1 VRKELKGS
9 KKMSSFKHLDV
20 DILKKFNQPGPRYTS
35 YPTAPIFSPGFTAQ
49 DFKDEIIKTNAEK
62 NPTDLSLYFHF
73 PYCDTLC
80 YFCGCNMMVTQK
92 REHIAEYNECLKREI
107 DLLVPMISKNRKV
120 EQMHWGGGTPTY
132 LTPDEIRDIG
142 SYIKERFDFSDD
154 IEASVEIDPRGLT
167 KDHLQALRD
176 VGFNR
181 TSFGVQDF
189 NPQVQEAVNRIQSE
203 ELTLQT
209 LTWARELG
217 FQSINLDLIYG
228 LPHQTLETFTET
240 VNKIAALSPD
250 RIAVFNYA
258 HVPWLKKHQV
268 LIKAED
274 LPSPDE
280 RLKILKMTIETLM
293 ESGYEFLGMDH
304 FAKPTDELAIA
315 QKNGTL
321 YRNFQGYSTKAGCDV
336 YAFGLSAISQFQN
349 IYAQNL
355 KHLKDYYKRIEA
367 GDAATNVGYRMTRDD
382 HIRKETIMQLMCH
395 LEIDKRDI
403 EAKFGIDFED
413 YFTADISKLN
423 IFIQDGLL
431 ENNPDKIK
439 VVGSGILVI
448 RNIAMC
454 FDAYLEKMMKEKPVF
469 SKTV

>member
-1 VRKELKGS
+1 
-9 KKMSSFKHLDV
+9 MSIKHLDV

-35 YPTAPIFSPGFTAQ
+35 YPTAPVFSDEFTPD
-49 DFKDEIIKTNAEK
+49 DFEREIIETNNDSA
-62 NPTDLSLYFHF
+62 PTDLSLYFHF

-92 REHIAEYNECLKREI
+92 REHIEEYNLYLKKEI
-107 DLLVPMISKNRKV
+107 DMIVPLMSKDRKV

-132 LTPDEIRDIG
+132 LSPDEIRDIG
-142 SYIKERFDFSDD
+142 TYIKDRFDFSDD

-189 NPQVQEAVNRIQSE
+189 NLKVQEAVNRVQSE
-203 ELTLQT
+203 ELTTQT
-209 LTWARELG
+209 INWARELG
-217 FQSINLDLIYG
+217 FQSVNLDLIYG
-228 LPHQTLETFTET
+228 LPHQTLESFTET
-240 VNKIAALSPD
+240 VERVAALSPD

-274 LPSPDE
+274 LPSADE
-280 RLKILKMTIETLM
+280 RLQILKMTIEKLL
-293 ESGYEFLGMDH
+293 EAGYEYIGMDH
-304 FAKPTDELAIA
+304 FAKPTDELAVA

-349 IYAQNL
+349 IYAQNI
-355 KHLKDYYKRIEA
+355 KHLRDYYKRI
-367 GDAATNVGYRMTRDD
+367 DTKRLATHVGYRMTADD
-382 HIRKETIMQLMCH
+382 HIRKETIMQLMCN
-395 LEIDKRDI
+395 LEIDKRRVGT
-403 EAKFGIDFED
+403 KFGIDFEE
-413 YFTADISKLN
+413 YFAADIPKLDV
-423 IFIQDGLL
+423 FVRDGLL
-431 ENNPDKIK
+431 AVDSERIK
-439 VVGSGILVI
+439 VIGSGILVI
-448 RNIAMC
+448 RNVAMC
-454 FDAYLEKMMKEKPVF
+454 FDSYLEKMMKEKPVF